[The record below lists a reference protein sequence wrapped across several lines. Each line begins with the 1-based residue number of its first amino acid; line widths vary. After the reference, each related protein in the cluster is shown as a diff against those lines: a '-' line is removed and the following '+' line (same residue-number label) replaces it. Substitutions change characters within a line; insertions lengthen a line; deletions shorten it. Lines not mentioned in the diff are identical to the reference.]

1 MARVGRGIRHL
12 GEAIETSPVRALAVT
27 GLVALLLVVAVVG
40 KFLLAA
46 TPPRPTDF
54 YTPPAPLPAGAPGT
68 LLRSEPIT
76 ANLPRGAVA
85 WRILYLSTGVQ
96 GEPIAVS
103 GIVVAPQD
111 KGSAP
116 HPVVAWAHGTLGVVP
131 ACGTSHAADP
141 FKYIPINDSPA
152 LQRMI
157 DDGYV
162 VAATDY
168 PGLGTPGV
176 HPYLVGPVAAASVLD
191 SVRAARQLDVNAS
204 TRFVVWGHS
213 QGGNSALWTGQDA
226 FSYASELQLLGVAA
240 AAPATD
246 LVKIVESNL
255 ETRAGGVLIA
265 QALYAW
271 SFAYPQASLDAVIKP
286 EMRAQVERIAR
297 TCITTPEAFLLV
309 GQIPTARQFLALDPA
324 TTDPWQTIAMENTPR
339 GAIDAPILLMHGTT
353 DSVIPFDA
361 SVAEAAHRC
370 AEGENVQFMRYP
382 GDDHNQVMVSSAVAT
397 VGWIEDRFA
406 GRPAA
411 PNCA

>member
-12 GEAIETSPVRALAVT
+12 GEAIETNPVRALIVT
-27 GLVALLLVVAVVG
+27 GIVVALLLVASVG

-54 YTPPAPLPAGAPGT
+54 YTPPSPLPSGAPGT
-68 LLRSEPIT
+68 LIRSEPIT
-76 ANLPRGAVA
+76 RNLPNNAMA
-85 WRILYLSTGVQ
+85 WRILYLSTGVH

-103 GIVVAPQD
+103 GIVVAPKE
-111 KGSAP
+111 KGTTP
-116 HPVVAWAHGTLGVVP
+116 RPVVAWAHGTIGVVP

-141 FKYIPINDSPA
+141 FMYIPTANSSA

-157 DDGYV
+157 DDGFV

-191 SVRAARQLDVNAS
+191 SVRAARQLDINAG

-213 QGGNSALWTGQDA
+213 QGGGSALWTGQDA
-226 FSYASELQLLGVAA
+226 FGYAPELQLLGVAA

-246 LVKIVESNL
+246 LAKIVASKL
-255 ETRAGGVLIA
+255 DTQAGSILIA
-265 QALYAW
+265 YALYAW
-271 SFAYPQASLDAVIKP
+271 SVAYPEATLDKVIKP
-286 EMRAQVERIAR
+286 ELRAQVERIAR

-309 GQIPTARQFLALDPA
+309 GQIPTPRDFLALDV
-324 TTDPWQTIAMENTPR
+324 TTTEPWRAIADANTPR
-339 GAIDAPILLMHGTT
+339 GAIDVPILIVHGTA
-353 DSVIPFDA
+353 DSIIPFAA
-361 SVAEAAHRC
+361 SVAEVVHRC
-370 AEGENVQFMRYP
+370 AERENVQFMRYP
-382 GDDHNQVMVSSAVAT
+382 GDDHNPVMASSAVAT

-411 PNCA
+411 PNCG